1 MRKVFA
7 IIMLVAAC
15 VFMTG
20 GQALAK
26 DNGKT
31 EKVVYSLNPAPVC
44 QNCVNKIQGNLRF
57 EKGVK
62 DIAVDLNTKSVTITY
77 SADKTDKEKLSAA
90 LKKIGY
96 EATEGG
102 AQAAG
107 ACTGCKAEKQGCK
120 SEKQECKAEKQGC
133 KSEKQECK
141 AEKKSCCKTD
151 TVAACH

>member
-1 MRKVFA
+1 MRKIFT

-15 VFMTG
+15 IVMAG
-20 GQALAK
+20 GETLAK
-26 DNGKT
+26 EKGKT

-62 DIAVDLNTKSVTITY
+62 DIAVDLKTQSVTITY
-77 SADKTDKEKLSAA
+77 SADKTDKEKLSSA

-96 EATEGG
+96 EATVGG
-102 AQAAG
+102 ARQSGTCSSCKSGKQDCKAEKHD
-107 ACTGCKAEKQGCK
+107 CKAEKQDCK
-120 SEKQECKAEKQGC
+120 SGE
-133 KSEKQECK
+133 
-141 AEKKSCCKTD
+141 KSCCKTD